1 MTMRA
6 GLADPVLD
14 AQGIFRRV
22 LDALA
27 HPGRVVTVP
36 SALEPPTPL
45 GLATAAVCLTLLD
58 FETPLWLDPAARTP
72 EVVEYLRFHCGA
84 PLCESRAEAAFS
96 VVADPLRLPPLGS
109 FQAGSDEYPDRS
121 TTVIV
126 QVGEIREG
134 IGRRLTGP
142 GIDGER
148 RLALEGVSG
157 RLWGMLREN
166 QGLFPRGIDVLVTA
180 GPRLVGLPRTT
191 RVGD

>member
-6 GLADPVLD
+6 GLGDPVLD
-14 AQGIFRRV
+14 AQGIFRSV
-22 LDALA
+22 LDAMA

-36 SALEPPTPL
+36 SALEPPAPL
-45 GLATAAVCLTLLD
+45 DPATAAVCLTLLD

-72 EVVEYLRFHCGA
+72 EVLDYLRFHCGV
-84 PLCESRAEAAFS
+84 PVCESRAEAAFS
-96 VVADPLRLPPLGS
+96 VVADALRLPPLGS

-126 QVGEIREG
+126 QVGGVMEG

-148 RLALEGVSG
+148 WLALEGVSG
-157 RLWGMLREN
+157 RIWGMLREN

-180 GPRLVGLPRTT
+180 GSRLVGLPRTT
-191 RVGD
+191 RLGD

>member
-1 MTMRA
+1 MLRP

-14 AQGIFRRV
+14 AQGIFRSV

-36 SALEPPTPL
+36 SALEPPAPL
-45 GLATAAVCLTLLD
+45 GAATAAVCLTLLD

-72 EVVEYLRFHCGA
+72 EAVEYLRFHCGA
-84 PLCESRAEAAFS
+84 PICESRAEAAFS
-96 VVADPLRLPPLGS
+96 VVADALRLPSLGS

-126 QVGEIREG
+126 QVDDIHEG

-148 RLALEGVSG
+148 RLELEGVSG
-157 RLWGMLREN
+157 RIWGMLREN

-180 GPRLVGLPRTT
+180 GSRLVGLPRTT
-191 RVGD
+191 RLGD

>member
-1 MTMRA
+1 MTIRA

-14 AQGIFRRV
+14 SQGIFRSV

-27 HPGRVVTVP
+27 HPGRAVTVP
-36 SALEPPTPL
+36 SALEPPGPL

-58 FETPLWLDPAARTP
+58 FDTPLWLDPAARVP
-72 EVVEYLRFHCGA
+72 DVLEYLRVHCGV
-84 PLCESRAEAAFS
+84 PICQSPAEATFA
-96 VVADPLRLPPLGS
+96 VLADALHPFPLGR

-126 QVGEIREG
+126 QAREIVEG
-134 IGRRLTGP
+134 IGRRLSGP

-148 RLALEGVSG
+148 RVALEGISG
-157 RLWGMLREN
+157 TLWGMLREN
-166 QGLFPRGIDVLVTA
+166 QALFPRGVDVLITA
-180 GPRLVGLPRTT
+180 GTRLVGLPRTT

>member
-14 AQGIFRRV
+14 AQGIFRSV

-36 SALEPPTPL
+36 TALEPPAPL
-45 GLATAAVCLTLLD
+45 GPATAAVCLTLLD

-72 EVVEYLRFHCGA
+72 EVLEYLRFHCGV
-84 PLCESRAEAAFS
+84 PICQSPDDAAFS
-96 VVADPLRLPPLGS
+96 VLADGLHLFPLGR

-121 TTVIV
+121 TTAIV
-126 QVGEIREG
+126 QAAEIVEG
-134 IGRRLTGP
+134 VGRRLTGP
-142 GIDGER
+142 GIDGQR
-148 RLALEGVSG
+148 RIDLQGVSG
-157 RLWGMLREN
+157 RLWDMLREN
-166 QGLFPRGIDVLVTA
+166 GDLFPRGIDVLVTA

>member
-1 MTMRA
+1 MRA

-14 AQGIFRRV
+14 AQGIFRSV

-45 GLATAAVCLTLLD
+45 GPATAAVCLTLLD
-58 FETPLWLDPAARTP
+58 FETPVWLDPAARTP
-72 EVVEYLRFHCGA
+72 EVLAYLRFHCGA
-84 PLCESRAEAAFS
+84 PICQSPEDAAFS
-96 VVADPLRLPPLGS
+96 VLADGLHLFPLGR
-109 FQAGSDEYPDRS
+109 FQTGSDEYPDRS

-126 QVGEIREG
+126 QAGKILEG
-134 IGRRLTGP
+134 VGRRLTGP

-148 RLALEGVSG
+148 QIDLQGVSG
-157 RLWGMLREN
+157 RLWDMLREN
-166 QGLFPRGIDVLVTA
+166 QSLFPRGIDVLVTA

>member
-1 MTMRA
+1 MRP

-14 AQGIFRRV
+14 AQGIFRSV

-36 SALEPPTPL
+36 SAPEPPAPL
-45 GLATAAVCLTLLD
+45 GPATAAVCLTLLD
-58 FETPLWLDPAARTP
+58 FETPLWLDPAARTA
-72 EVVEYLRFHCGA
+72 EAVEYLRFHCGA
-84 PLCESRAEAAFS
+84 PICESRAEAAFS
-96 VVADPLRLPPLGS
+96 VVTDALRLPPLGS

-126 QVGEIREG
+126 QVKDIQEG

-148 RLALEGVSG
+148 RLKLEGVSG
-157 RLWGMLREN
+157 RIWGMLREN
-166 QGLFPRGIDVLVTA
+166 QGLFPRGVDLLVTA
-180 GPRLVGLPRTT
+180 GSRLVGLPRTI